1 MQKFISWQ
9 PTAERNG
16 DFYDSK
22 VMSILNCSKADIE
35 KLLAS
40 SGDFQNATVT
50 IEGFEPTTDSLGQVT
65 SNNATVKYSGN
76 LDYFI

>member
-1 MQKFISWQ
+1 
-9 PTAERNG
+9 
-16 DFYDSK
+16 
-22 VMSILNCSKADIE
+22 MSILNCSKADIE

-50 IEGFEPTTDSLGQVT
+50 IEGFEPTTDSQGQIT
-65 SNNATVKYSGN
+65 NYATVKYSGN